1 LLGNTW
7 IEKDQIRRKVQE
19 EATTKKKQELRD
31 FIARK
36 IDRLI
41 EEQEDKLKQ
50 QNKVTT
56 QEGQTVRELATK
68 VGRMQ

>member
-7 IEKDQIRRKVQE
+7 IEKDHIRRKEEE
-19 EATTKKKQELRD
+19 EAIEKKNKKLRD

-41 EEQEDKLKQ
+41 EEREVELKKQ
-50 QNKVTT
+50 K
-56 QEGQTVRELATK
+56 ER
-68 VGRMQ
+68 

>member
-1 LLGNTW
+1 MLGKAW
-7 IEKDQIRRKVQE
+7 IEKDQIRRKSEE
-19 EATTKKKQELRD
+19 EATTKKKQDLRD

-50 QNKVTT
+50 QKARELVVEVERM
-56 QEGQTVRELATK
+56 QEGLK
-68 VGRMQ
+68 DLSM